1 METAYKVSIRGR
13 VTGVGFRY
21 STFIKSSEFPSLK
34 GYVSNVAHGE
44 VEVFVQGEEE
54 EVDQMLAWLKEGPR
68 FSRVDQFECV
78 KANLDSSLSEFTI
91 M

>member
-1 METAYKVSIRGR
+1 METAYRVSIKGR

-34 GYVSNVAHGE
+34 GYVRNVAHGE
-44 VEVFVQGEEE
+44 VEVFVQGDEK

-68 FSRVDQFECV
+68 FSRVDQIDCV
-78 KANLDSSLSEFTI
+78 KTAPDSSLSEFTV